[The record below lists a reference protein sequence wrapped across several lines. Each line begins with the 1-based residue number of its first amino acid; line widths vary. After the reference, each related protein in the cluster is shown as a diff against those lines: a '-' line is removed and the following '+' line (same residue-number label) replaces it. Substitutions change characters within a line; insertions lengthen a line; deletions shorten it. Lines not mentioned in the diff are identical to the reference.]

1 MKFINF
7 NQTAINCI
15 SVEQWREFAKEEHQ
29 LPKRNEELEDPATKE
44 LHIVCLSYDDGV
56 RHQPF
61 YFHGSQR
68 SKTVVEEDKISCKC
82 ATIRYNSIGEFWQL
96 SILRFKTFKTLED
109 AIKAA
114 LLCKDKKTYLEKLQ
128 TIAENFPEF
137 KDDIEEDIKLIEA
150 IKSAPNNYGV

>member
-15 SVEQWREFAKEEHQ
+15 SVEQWREFAKEEHH

-68 SKTVVEEDKISCKC
+68 SKTVIEEDKIYCRC
-82 ATIRYNSIGEFWQL
+82 ATIHYCSVGKYWEL
-96 SILRFKTFKTLED
+96 SIFRFKEFKTLED
-109 AIKAA
+109 ATKAA
-114 LLCKDKKTYLEKLQ
+114 LLCTGKKTYLERLQ
-128 TIAENFPEF
+128 AIAENFPEF
-137 KDDIEEDIKLIEA
+137 ADDIVEEIKLIEE
-150 IKSAPNNYGV
+150 IKNAKTDYGV